1 MNLTQD
7 PRAVS
12 KGFHGAL
19 RRRVRVI
26 RPVHSVSDDLIDG
39 MQSLV
44 QSLGL
49 LRAMTITR
57 LKIRYRHSLL
67 GWGWAL
73 LQPMS
78 LMVLYSVVF
87 SHLTNGNGSLPY
99 TVFVFAGLTP
109 WAFCSTAIT
118 TAVAGILSHRPL
130 MATVYFP
137 REVIPISFVVAS
149 LVDFFIAFF
158 VLLFMMKYF
167 SISISTTALLA
178 LPIIAILV
186 LMVLALSLLLS
197 SIQVHIRDISVALP
211 LILQVLVFT
220 APIVYPAS
228 SVPAAL
234 QNVYWLNPFAIL
246 VQGFREAVVY
256 GGIPPAGDLLYCA
269 VVAVIFFVIC
279 YLIFKRIERTIVDDM

>member
-1 MNLTQD
+1 MQD
-7 PRAVS
+7 PRAAS
-12 KGFHGAL
+12 EGFHGAL
-19 RRRVRVI
+19 KRRVRVI

-73 LQPMS
+73 LQPTS

-87 SHLTNGNGSLPY
+87 SDIMSGNGSLPY

-137 REVIPISFVVAS
+137 REIVPISFVAAS
-149 LVDFFIAFF
+149 LVDFVIA
-158 VLLFMMKYF
+158 VAMLLFMMFYY
-167 SISISTTALLA
+167 SIPISMTVLFTV
-178 LPIIAILV
+178 PIFIIL
-186 LMVLALSLLLS
+186 
-197 SIQVHIRDISVALP
+197 
-211 LILQVLVFT
+211 
-220 APIVYPAS
+220 
-228 SVPAAL
+228 
-234 QNVYWLNPFAIL
+234 
-246 VQGFREAVVY
+246 
-256 GGIPPAGDLLYCA
+256 
-269 VVAVIFFVIC
+269 
-279 YLIFKRIERTIVDDM
+279 